1 MVKRTLK
8 IFQYITQVTE
18 TNLKLALN
26 FLLSTSF
33 LRSAISSL
41 QNFHKDFNMSNTLH
55 IKQKV
60 HFLHIGKT
68 GGSAIRS
75 ILEGNKETSHYII
88 KTHGHATSMRD
99 VPSGEK
105 IIFFLRDPISRFI
118 SGFYSRKRKGQPRYN
133 VEWKPLEK
141 KIFTTF
147 KTPNAL
153 ALALSDT
160 KSSHHDLAINAMD
173 YVQHLRHYDNWYIDF
188 EYFNSRLVDI
198 FFIGFQESLN
208 EDFVKLKAKL
218 SIDSNSLLPTDNI
231 GAHRNPEGLDK
242 HLDSQAKE
250 ALLEHYKEDIKFY
263 TLCKELLF
271 EV

>member
-1 MVKRTLK
+1 
-8 IFQYITQVTE
+8 
-18 TNLKLALN
+18 
-26 FLLSTSF
+26 
-33 LRSAISSL
+33 
-41 QNFHKDFNMSNTLH
+41 MSNTIH

-75 ILEGNKETSHYII
+75 VLDKNGETSTHNII
-88 KTHGHATSMRD
+88 THGHATSIQSI
-99 VPSGEK
+99 PTGEK

-147 KTPNAL
+147 ETPNEL

-160 KSSHHDLAINAMD
+160 KLSHHDLAINAMD

-188 EYFNSRLVDI
+188 EYFNSRLEDI
-198 FFIGFQESLN
+198 FFIGFQESLD

-218 SIDSNSLLPTDNI
+218 SIDSNSLLPTDNV

-263 TLCKELLF
+263 NMCKTLVLKN
-271 EV
+271 